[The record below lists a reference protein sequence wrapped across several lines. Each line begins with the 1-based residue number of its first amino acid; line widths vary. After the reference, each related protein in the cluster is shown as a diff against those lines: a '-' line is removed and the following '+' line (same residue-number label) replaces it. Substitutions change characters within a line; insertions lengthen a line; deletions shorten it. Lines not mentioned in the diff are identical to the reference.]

1 MISSSVFIFFLLVF
15 TCNSLVSFNFWSKN
29 FLNLQRDMIS
39 SDKLLVTNFTVHR
52 VTLDTWIIHIKVYNK
67 KCIKMPS
74 ISFFIFT
81 AASQISQKIKTTYK
95 ASTSK
100 FVSSFRNSSLLF
112 SVVRKFEGHRD
123 GIWEVMVSRAS
134 HPGQQVL
141 GTASAG
147 KGYNSCYCR
156 SRDIF
161 GVKNLLICQLKLF
174 HGFKFNH

>member
-1 MISSSVFIFFLLVF
+1 MIY
-15 TCNSLVSFNFWSKN
+15 
-29 FLNLQRDMIS
+29 
-39 SDKLLVTNFTVHR
+39 
-52 VTLDTWIIHIKVYNK
+52 IKVYK
-67 KCIKMPS
+67 KNVYKDAIHL
-74 ISFFIFT
+74 FFILT

-147 KGYNSCYCR
+147 KGYNSCYLR
-156 SRDIF
+156 SSHIF
-161 GVKNLLICQLKLF
+161 GD
-174 HGFKFNH
+174 

>member
-1 MISSSVFIFFLLVF
+1 M
-15 TCNSLVSFNFWSKN
+15 
-29 FLNLQRDMIS
+29 
-39 SDKLLVTNFTVHR
+39 
-52 VTLDTWIIHIKVYNK
+52 KVYIK
-67 KCIKMPS
+67 RICIKMLS
-74 ISFFIFT
+74 ILFFVFT

-147 KGYNSCYCR
+147 KGYMYNSCYCR
-156 SRDIF
+156 SRHIF
-161 GVKNLLICQLKLF
+161 GD
-174 HGFKFNH
+174 

>member
-1 MISSSVFIFFLLVF
+1 MLSILFFV
-15 TCNSLVSFNFWSKN
+15 
-29 FLNLQRDMIS
+29 
-39 SDKLLVTNFTVHR
+39 
-52 VTLDTWIIHIKVYNK
+52 
-67 KCIKMPS
+67 
-74 ISFFIFT
+74 FT

-147 KGYNSCYCR
+147 KGYMYNSCYCR
-156 SRDIF
+156 SRHIF
-161 GVKNLLICQLKLF
+161 GD
-174 HGFKFNH
+174 